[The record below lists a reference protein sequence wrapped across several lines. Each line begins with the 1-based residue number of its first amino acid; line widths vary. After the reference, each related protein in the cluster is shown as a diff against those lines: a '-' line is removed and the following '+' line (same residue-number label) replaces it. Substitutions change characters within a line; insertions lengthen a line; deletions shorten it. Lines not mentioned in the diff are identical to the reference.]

1 MNILYFT
8 LDDFVSL
15 DNYYSINADL
25 LREFV
30 KNDHKVYVVSP
41 TERRNGRKT
50 YLVRK
55 EKTFFLKPRIGNIQK
70 TNVIEKGVST
80 ISIEPILI
88 AAIKKY
94 FRDERFDLILYC
106 TPPITFCKAVE
117 YIKKRDGARTYL
129 LLKDIF
135 PQNAVDMGMLSRN
148 GWKALL
154 YRYFRNKEKR
164 LYAISDHIGC
174 MSPANVAYVLK
185 HNPEVRKRNDT
196 ERKNAG
202 RGIIEVCPNSIEPV
216 EKSIS
221 VEERMQIR
229 KKYGI
234 PSDKMVFVYGGNLG
248 KPQGIPFM
256 LKCLHSQQKNNKV
269 FFLIVGSGTEY
280 GRIER
285 YIGKYRPNNIALHEF
300 LPKEEYDKVV
310 AACDVGLIFL
320 DHRFTIPNFPSRL
333 LSYMQ
338 CRLPV
343 LAVTDTATDIG
354 KVIVDGGFG
363 WWCESKS
370 VDNFKRK
377 INEILKEKEI
387 YSFGEISYE
396 YLCSNYTVEDSYKE
410 IFRKKDEK

>member
-1 MNILYFT
+1 
-8 LDDFVSL
+8 
-15 DNYYSINADL
+15 
-25 LREFV
+25 
-30 KNDHKVYVVSP
+30 
-41 TERRNGRKT
+41 
-50 YLVRK
+50 
-55 EKTFFLKPRIGNIQK
+55 
-70 TNVIEKGVST
+70 
-80 ISIEPILI
+80 
-88 AAIKKY
+88 
-94 FRDERFDLILYC
+94 
-106 TPPITFCKAVE
+106 
-117 YIKKRDGARTYL
+117 
-129 LLKDIF
+129 
-135 PQNAVDMGMLSRN
+135 MLSRN